1 MPGDDHGIVGVVD
14 SPKLDGRVV
23 MEITVGVLITE
34 AEGRYRF
41 AGIEG
46 LFGVVDDPRLH
57 EFDDPVADQFRV
69 DPEMPLVLEIG
80 QDGVGDAA
88 VAHLDGVPVL
98 HEAGDVLADPHDDLR
113 VDPFGVFQEELVIRD
128 DIIDVPDMDE
138 GVAVDPGDEMV

>member
-1 MPGDDHGIVGVVD
+1 
-14 SPKLDGRVV
+14 
-23 MEITVGVLITE
+23 
-34 AEGRYRF
+34 
-41 AGIEG
+41 
-46 LFGVVDDPRLH
+46 
-57 EFDDPVADQFRV
+57 
-69 DPEMPLVLEIG
+69 MPLVLEIG

-138 GVAVDPGDEMV
+138 GVAVDPGHEMVYLGDDDLGLLGGGFDDVNADAQA